1 MSLFCFKKKKRKAQF
16 LFREGEGTEN
26 VISMANKAVENDLTN
41 KAVENGERR
50 RRRRRRLPAFEE
62 LEGSEV
68 HGMDGDSE
76 TLESCWAFGFANYV
90 SLRN

>member
-1 MSLFCFKKKKRKAQF
+1 MSLFCFKKKKRKDSSCSVRVRGQRMLIASIT
-16 LFREGEGTEN
+16 GS
-26 VISMANKAVENDLTN
+26 VIR
-41 KAVENGERR
+41 AVENGERR

-68 HGMDGDSE
+68 HGMDGDSQ